1 VTRISVLIADDLP
14 LVVDALTELLRG
26 IREVSPHTKI
36 VALSAQFDRASVVE
50 MVRAGAISYLIKGS
64 APGEIIAAI
73 HGSVRGESN
82 LSPEVTG
89 KVIQELGRSLARAE
103 ELSTELSELNRM
115 KTELVQILAHEL
127 FTPITTIQGTAA
139 TLAVSDGRLS
149 GEEMRAL
156 ADGVERAARRLRRLV
171 SNIGAVVSL
180 KREATLPTQAV
191 PLGSIVN
198 DALGE
203 LAAIDEGAIDTQISD
218 ELLVAEAWAHRALA
232 SRALVLVTENSVD
245 FRDDAAV
252 EVRAVGTDQEIQLEV
267 SDHGPGIPPDQRDR
281 IFELFTQVEWSSSR
295 SHEGLG
301 IGLYLAKRIMEA
313 HGGWLVLRDHEGGGA
328 TFVLAFPRA
337 LLRSRVRDRDQ
348 AEQLGPA
355 GDVTFEHDPQSA
367 RVELHR
373 EHVGLEPRPL
383 EAAHHV
389 VQMPVGHRHVREPLD
404 DPRLIL
410 GVSAEEL
417 LPVRVGG
424 VRVDGHDDPRDR
436 AVHPRLPRAF
446 PAAHAS
452 LPGVRSGLLAE
463 VPDVPEVVVGVPVVR
478 PLGDRAVVRAA
489 EHVEHH
495 GRSDS
500 LDRLRPVGGGHPLPE
515 PVAVLAAVVMQHR
528 AHRERE
534 VGIGHGVGEVAGVDR
549 ARGAGGRRPSHHGQG
564 ADHAQHQQR
573 YRGRHHDPSEPHAVL
588 LFF

>member
-1 VTRISVLIADDLP
+1 VAAVEAAATARPDV
-14 LVVDALTELLRG
+14 ALLDVRMPAGGGGVAARG

-50 MVRAGAISYLIKGS
+50 MVRAGAIGYLVKGS

-89 KVIQELGRSLARAE
+89 KVMQELARSLARAE

-149 GEEMRAL
+149 GEDMRAL

-171 SNIGAVVSL
+171 ANIDAVVSL

-203 LAAIDEGAIDTQISD
+203 LAVIDEGAIDTIDTQIPD
-218 ELLVAEAWAHRALA
+218 ELLVAEVWAHQALA
-232 SRALVLVTENSVD
+232 SRALVLVAENSLD

-252 EVRAVGTDQEIQLEV
+252 ELRAVGTGKEIQLEV

-313 HGGWLVLRDHEGGGA
+313 HSGSLVLRDHEGGGA

-337 LLRSRVRDRDQ
+337 V
-348 AEQLGPA
+348 
-355 GDVTFEHDPQSA
+355 
-367 RVELHR
+367 
-373 EHVGLEPRPL
+373 
-383 EAAHHV
+383 
-389 VQMPVGHRHVREPLD
+389 
-404 DPRLIL
+404 
-410 GVSAEEL
+410 
-417 LPVRVGG
+417 
-424 VRVDGHDDPRDR
+424 
-436 AVHPRLPRAF
+436 
-446 PAAHAS
+446 
-452 LPGVRSGLLAE
+452 
-463 VPDVPEVVVGVPVVR
+463 
-478 PLGDRAVVRAA
+478 
-489 EHVEHH
+489 
-495 GRSDS
+495 
-500 LDRLRPVGGGHPLPE
+500 
-515 PVAVLAAVVMQHR
+515 AAVTR
-528 AHRERE
+528 A
-534 VGIGHGVGEVAGVDR
+534 
-549 ARGAGGRRPSHHGQG
+549 
-564 ADHAQHQQR
+564 
-573 YRGRHHDPSEPHAVL
+573 
-588 LFF
+588 

>member
-1 VTRISVLIADDLP
+1 MTPVSVLIADDLP
-14 LVVDALTELLRG
+14 LVVDALTELLGGDPSIVVVATANDAVAAVEAAATARPDVALLDVRMPAGGGVVAARG
-26 IREVSPHTKI
+26 IRKVSPNTKI

-89 KVIQELGRSLARAE
+89 KVMQELGRSLARAE

-149 GEEMRAL
+149 GEDMRAL

-171 SNIGAVVSL
+171 ANIGAVVSL

-198 DALGE
+198 DALEE

-218 ELLVAEAWAHRALA
+218 ELLVAEVWAHRALA

-252 EVRAVGTDQEIQLEV
+252 EVRAVGTEQEIQLEV

-313 HGGWLVLRDHEGGGA
+313 HSGWLDLRDHEGGGA

-337 LLRSRVRDRDQ
+337 V
-348 AEQLGPA
+348 
-355 GDVTFEHDPQSA
+355 
-367 RVELHR
+367 
-373 EHVGLEPRPL
+373 
-383 EAAHHV
+383 
-389 VQMPVGHRHVREPLD
+389 
-404 DPRLIL
+404 
-410 GVSAEEL
+410 
-417 LPVRVGG
+417 
-424 VRVDGHDDPRDR
+424 
-436 AVHPRLPRAF
+436 
-446 PAAHAS
+446 
-452 LPGVRSGLLAE
+452 
-463 VPDVPEVVVGVPVVR
+463 
-478 PLGDRAVVRAA
+478 
-489 EHVEHH
+489 
-495 GRSDS
+495 
-500 LDRLRPVGGGHPLPE
+500 
-515 PVAVLAAVVMQHR
+515 AAVTR
-528 AHRERE
+528 A
-534 VGIGHGVGEVAGVDR
+534 
-549 ARGAGGRRPSHHGQG
+549 
-564 ADHAQHQQR
+564 
-573 YRGRHHDPSEPHAVL
+573 
-588 LFF
+588 